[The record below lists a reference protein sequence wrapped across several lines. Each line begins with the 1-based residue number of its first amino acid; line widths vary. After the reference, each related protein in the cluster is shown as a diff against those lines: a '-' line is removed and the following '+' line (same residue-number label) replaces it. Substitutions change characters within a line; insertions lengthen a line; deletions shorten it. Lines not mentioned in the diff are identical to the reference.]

1 MKVLVISDIHGSG
14 YYAEKIKE
22 INEKEQPDKI
32 ILLGDIYYHGP
43 RNNLSQE
50 YEPMKVAQILNS
62 LKDKLSVV
70 KGNCD
75 AEVDQWLVD
84 FPIISEMGCI
94 MIDGI
99 SMYITHGHKYNYEN
113 KPPMCPHD
121 ILIFGH
127 THVPFAEDCE
137 DGIFINPGSVSI
149 PKEGSKNSYLIYE
162 NGVFL
167 WKDLD
172 GEVYKSLEL

>member
-1 MKVLVISDIHGSG
+1 MKLMIASDIHGSNF
-14 YYAEKIKE
+14 YCSKLLKRYMEE
-22 INEKEQPDKI
+22 SPDKLI
-32 ILLGDIYYHGP
+32 ILGDLLYHGP
-43 RNNLSQE
+43 RNELPKEYDPERVAKLFNL
-50 YEPMKVAQILNS
+50 V
-62 LKDKLSVV
+62 KDHIICV

-137 DGIFINPGSVSI
+137 EGLFINPGSVSI